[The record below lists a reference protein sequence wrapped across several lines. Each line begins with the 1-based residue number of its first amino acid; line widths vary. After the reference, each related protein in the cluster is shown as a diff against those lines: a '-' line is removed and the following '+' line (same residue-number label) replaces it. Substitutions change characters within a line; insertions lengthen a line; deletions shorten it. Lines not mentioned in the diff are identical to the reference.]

1 VKARRCCTGDGWWH
15 IVHVVRAGHVVVV
28 IALLVTVAGC
38 GGDDDTTTAGT
49 TAAENVR
56 LSTESWDTYTAALA
70 EAQKVNQPAIT
81 QFAKC
86 RDLVARNAGSEQ
98 LEQCFSTTTSK
109 VVAEGRQFLATL
121 EGFED
126 EVEGACA
133 KSLTDYA
140 GIVKLYI
147 ASVNGLSS
155 GEQTSPSAAQVDEAS
170 GALVRA
176 RTAGAAFEAACKP
189 AA

>member
-1 VKARRCCTGDGWWH
+1 MVAGM
-15 IVHVVRAGHVVVV
+15 RALHLLVVVAFV
-28 IALLVTVAGC
+28 AAAAGC
-38 GGDDDTTTAGT
+38 GGDDNETTTAAT
-49 TAAENVR
+49 TAAGNVR
-56 LSTESWDTYTAALA
+56 LSASAWDTYTAALA

-86 RDLVARNAGSEQ
+86 RDLLAQNVGSEQ
-98 LEQCFSTTTSK
+98 LQQCFSTTTTK
-109 VVAEGRQFLATL
+109 VVTEGQEFLMTL

-126 EVEGACA
+126 EVGGACA

-140 GIVKLYI
+140 GTVKLYI
-147 ASVNGLSS
+147 ASVNGLGS
-155 GEQTSPSAAQVDEAS
+155 GDETSPSAAQVDEAS

-176 RTAGAAFEAACKP
+176 RNAGRAFEAACKP

>member
-1 VKARRCCTGDGWWH
+1 VRCVQVRHLVLAITL
-15 IVHVVRAGHVVVV
+15 VVA
-28 IALLVTVAGC
+28 VAGC
-38 GGDDDTTTAGT
+38 GGDDDGDTTTAAT
-49 TAAENVR
+49 TSAENVR
-56 LSTESWDTYTAALA
+56 LSAASWETYSAALA
-70 EAQKVNQPAIT
+70 DAQKVNQPAIK
-81 QFAKC
+81 QFATC
-86 RDLVARNAGSEQ
+86 RDLLAQNVGSEQ

-109 VVAEGRQFLATL
+109 VVEEGQQFLATL

-133 KSLTDYA
+133 KALTDYS

-155 GEQTSPSAAQVDEAS
+155 GDETSPSAAQVDQAS

-176 RTAGAAFEAACKP
+176 RAAGGAFEVACKP
-189 AA
+189 TA